1 MSEKCSAKTKLGDE
15 CRAGAVTG
23 TKFCALHGD
32 PARAAELGRMGGRR
46 NRHYMDTDPISI
58 TPPSTPEDVK
68 NVLAQAMADV
78 RAKKLEPRIAT
89 ALTYMSRVLLDAFAT
104 TDLQKQAGMPSAGST
119 NEGGQA
125 VTGKRRDR
133 PRNSDTDRLPSS
145 RSVRI
150 QSPLKCLV

>member
-1 MSEKCSAKTKLGDE
+1 MSQTCSARTKSGNE

-32 PARAAELGRMGGRR
+32 PARAAELGRIGGRR
-46 NRHYMDTDPISI
+46 NRHYVDTEAINI

-104 TDLQKQAGMPSAGST
+104 TDMQKRLERLEQ
-119 NEGGQA
+119 E
-125 VTGKRRDR
+125 KRTKEAK
-133 PRNSDTDRLPSS
+133 P
-145 RSVRI
+145 
-150 QSPLKCLV
+150 

>member
-1 MSEKCSAKTKLGDE
+1 MSQTCSARTKSGNE

-23 TKFCALHGD
+23 TQFCALHGD
-32 PARAAELGRMGGRR
+32 PERAAELGRMGGRR

-104 TDLQKQAGMPSAGST
+104 TDLQKRLERLEQ
-119 NEGGQA
+119 E
-125 VTGKRRDR
+125 KRTKEAK
-133 PRNSDTDRLPSS
+133 P
-145 RSVRI
+145 
-150 QSPLKCLV
+150 

>member
-104 TDLQKQAGMPSAGST
+104 TDLQKQL
-119 NEGGQA
+119 ECLRQE
-125 VTGKRRDR
+125 
-133 PRNSDTDRLPSS
+133 
-145 RSVRI
+145 VRTKADK
-150 QSPLKCLV
+150 P

>member
-1 MSEKCSAKTKLGDE
+1 MSQTCSARTKSGNE

-46 NRHYMDTDPISI
+46 NRHYVDTEPISI

-104 TDLQKQAGMPSAGST
+104 TDLQK
-119 NEGGQA
+119 
-125 VTGKRRDR
+125 
-133 PRNSDTDRLPSS
+133 RLE
-145 RSVRI
+145 RLEQEVRTKEAK
-150 QSPLKCLV
+150 P

>member
-89 ALTYMSRVLLDAFAT
+89 ALTYMCRVLLDAFAT
-104 TDLQKQAGMPSAGST
+104 TDLQK
-119 NEGGQA
+119 
-125 VTGKRRDR
+125 
-133 PRNSDTDRLPSS
+133 
-145 RSVRI
+145 
-150 QSPLKCLV
+150 